1 MVFRMSRPTSRQGS
15 RQAQFKVRVPAD
27 LLHRIAGKTLTVP
40 VGAGS
45 ASCSLSSR
53 TKVVQFSLRTND
65 PAEIK
70 VRYAV
75 AAAHVEAFWQSL
87 RNGPTRLTH
96 RQVVALAGEAY
107 REVVQTFE
115 DDPGNPTRWE
125 WLAGYYQNN
134 LLRFLDGPAADSSE
148 GTGLALIDSL
158 LAKHGLVVD
167 RDSVERLLR
176 EIQRALVEAAQRLKT
191 VAEGDYRED
200 TNVGRF
206 PAFEKD
212 PSGIAEAT
220 TAQTIT
226 GLLEGWWRESRAT
239 GIARSTYVNY
249 GGAVRKLVEFLGH
262 DDAHRVTGADIVRFK
277 DHRLTQVSARTVKDA
292 DLAALRSVFGWAKT
306 NLRIATNPAEGV
318 TVRRVRAARVRDPW
332 FTPEEVK
339 AILGAASRV
348 TRGQETEKVWRAKR
362 WIPWV
367 LAYTGARI
375 GEIAQLRRRDL
386 HKVDDHWEI
395 DITPEAGTVKTGAF
409 RRVPLHPHLVEL
421 GFPDMVLGAP
431 DGHLF
436 VEPNPDT
443 GDILGPLQG
452 VQNRVSEFVRQ
463 HVPDKGVAPNHG
475 WRHLFVY
482 RAREVGI
489 DLELRNMILG
499 HSGQTVAAREYGG
512 PAGLYREVC
521 KLPRFEV

>member
-15 RQAQFKVRVPAD
+15 RQAQFKTRVPTD

-40 VGAGS
+40 VGAGT
-45 ASCSLSSR
+45 ASCRLSSR
-53 TKVVQFSLRTND
+53 TRAVQFSLRTND

-70 VRYAV
+70 ARHAV
-75 AAAHVEAFWQSL
+75 AAAHVEAFWRSL

-96 RQVVALAGEAY
+96 RQVVALAGEVY
-107 REVVQTFE
+107 REQMQTFE
-115 DDPGNPTRWE
+115 DDPGDPTRWE
-125 WLAGYYQNN
+125 WLAGYYQN
-134 LLRFLDGPAADSSE
+134 LLLAFLDGSAADSSE
-148 GTGLALIDSL
+148 GTGLPLVDRL
-158 LAKHGLVVD
+158 LAKHGLVID
-167 RDSVERLLR
+167 RDSVERLFGEVR
-176 EIQRALVEAAQRLKT
+176 KALIEAAQRLKA
-191 VAEGDYRED
+191 VAGGDYRED
-200 TNVGRF
+200 TNAARF

-212 PSGIAEAT
+212 PPAKVGAAAAE
-220 TAQTIT
+220 TIT
-226 GLLEGWWRESRAT
+226 GLLEGWWNESKAT

-277 DHRLTQVSARTVKDA
+277 DYRLGQVSARTVKDA

-306 NLRIATNPAEGV
+306 NLRVASNPAEGV
-318 TVRRVRAARVRDPW
+318 TVRRVKTKRVRDKW
-332 FTPEEVK
+332 FTPDEVK

-348 TRGQETEKVWRAKR
+348 TRGQETEKVWLAKR

-386 HKVDDHWEI
+386 FKVNDRWEI
-395 DITPEAGTVKTGAF
+395 EINPEAGTVKTGTV

-421 GFPDMVLGAP
+421 GFPEAVLASP
-431 DGHLF
+431 EGHLF
-436 VEPNPDT
+436 VEPNPKT

-452 VQNRVSEFVRQ
+452 VKNRVSEFVRL

-482 RAREVGI
+482 RAREVGM
-489 DLELRNMILG
+489 DLELRDMILG
-499 HSGQTVAAREYGG
+499 HSGKTVAAREYGG